1 VSVVVPTKDGGALF
15 GTTLASV
22 IAQTMDD
29 FELIVVDDASGD
41 AVTADVID
49 AVRSDERVRLVSH
62 SRSAGEARS
71 RNEAMELAR
80 GRWVA
85 FLDHD
90 DLWAPTKL
98 ADQVTAMDG
107 TGAPWSLTDA
117 LTIDGDGAIT
127 GAVDLPR
134 HDMQAAL
141 FDGNWIV
148 SSSALVDTALLRSVG
163 GMNPTYQQVYDW
175 DLWLRLL
182 RRAEPVV
189 VTERATAYRVH
200 ASMSLKW
207 EGKQHD
213 MLLLESE
220 HAPVAREIGCDE
232 RAIRRAMLGWM
243 ATCAGRIG
251 DRRLAASLLWQRTK
265 LGRLP
270 TVHDLAPMVVP
281 DGASVGTSLRRRV
294 RRNTVTRASAAWVAE
309 VPSLEASLDQFAW
322 RIASSARSANTDA
335 A

>member
-1 VSVVVPTKDGGALF
+1 VSVVVPTRDGGELF

-29 FELIVVDDASGD
+29 LELIVVDDGSTD
-41 AVTADVID
+41 VETARVID
-49 AVRSDERVRLVSH
+49 AVRTDRRVRVVQH
-62 SRSAGEARS
+62 DRSMGEARS
-71 RNEAMELAR
+71 RNEAMEIAH
-80 GRWVA
+80 GRYVA

-90 DLWAPTKL
+90 DLWAPSKL
-98 ADQVTAMDG
+98 ASQVADMER

-117 LTIDGDGAIT
+117 LTIDADGAIT
-127 GAVDLPR
+127 GAVDLAR
-134 HDMQAAL
+134 QGLRTAL
-141 FDGNWIV
+141 FDGNPIV
-148 SSSALVDTALLRSVG
+148 SSAAVVDTTLLRSVG

-182 RRAEPVV
+182 RRAEPAVV
-189 VTERATAYRVH
+189 AERLTAYRVH

-207 EGKQHD
+207 EGKRHD
-213 MLLLESE
+213 MLLLDAE
-220 HAPVAREIGCDE
+220 HAPVAHEVGCDE

-243 ATCAGRIG
+243 ATCAGRVG
-251 DRRLAASLLWQRTK
+251 DRRLAVSLLWQRAK

-270 TVHDLAPMVVP
+270 SPRDLVPVVVP
-281 DGASVGTSLRRRV
+281 DGAAVGTAVRRRLRR
-294 RRNTVTRASAAWVAE
+294 SAVAQVHTDWVAD
-309 VPSLEASLDQFAW
+309 VPTLAASLDQFAW